1 MAKRSKINPTTLLQS
16 CQSCVSVRSDQ
27 HMTFKLQ
34 GEDFISYP
42 ARGKCQTVR
51 WLFDQQGKSGRCPK
65 RSQCEE
71 TRSLA
76 GLKGQLSWGNRSH
89 GEQWT
94 VSSPPFS
101 LELQPKNIQ
110 PCWQAGVNVWHGRSA
125 YASMCFS
132 VNVYASLSGML
143 HTLGLP
149 GWVIDLQV
157 KGLRV
162 GALHHSNVVSCPFIG
177 FGQSVSPPVSPVDLA
192 SVHSDSKGVGQIL
205 MTPQHFNQPRAIVH
219 CWVDSIRPWET
230 TERCI
235 VCKSR
240 DISG

>member
-1 MAKRSKINPTTLLQS
+1 MPNSEVTFWSTRQKREVSKTLTVWGDKKSRRSKRSAVL
-16 CQSCVSVRSDQ
+16 
-27 HMTFKLQ
+27 
-34 GEDFISYP
+34 
-42 ARGKCQTVR
+42 
-51 WLFDQQGKSGRCPK
+51 
-65 RSQCEE
+65 
-71 TRSLA
+71 
-76 GLKGQLSWGNRSH
+76 
-89 GEQWT
+89 GEQEPWIT
-94 VSSPPFS
+94 WWAMNCELS